1 MDLPRRRPGRP
12 HRRDPA
18 LLDRLLPDDAPAA
31 TASAPPPAASPSV
44 SPTPVAFQLT
54 SATSVPQCADITGYG
69 SKPPGRE
76 VGLFIRVPGDSKYY
90 WEKILT
96 FDGDSWRADRV
107 VIGAPGDAG
116 KEFELVLVPMS
127 VQAVVEFRKHDGT
140 PYAVDN
146 PPVTPSPPSASP
158 APPTSAPADPR
169 LHASIMNLW
178 QGSTACHCHKLM
190 IDSKPAAPVRGR
202 LTVRCGGEQP
212 QPGRLGRRR

>member
-1 MDLPRRRPGRP
+1 MSVPENTRPRRPWGAAQWTFLGVVLAALIGVT
-12 HRRDPA
+12 PA

-146 PPVTPSPPSASP
+146 PPVTPLA
-158 APPTSAPADPR
+158 TLR
-169 LHASIMNLW
+169 VTRTTNL
-178 QGSTACHCHKLM
+178 GSC
-190 IDSKPAAPVRGR
+190 
-202 LTVRCGGEQP
+202 
-212 QPGRLGRRR
+212 